1 MLNENY
7 RKFIGRILGGSG
19 AVSLELYD
27 RYNYAT
33 NPYTFGVSSWNQ
45 VCNPYASVG
54 SDAFKN
60 GISIIVGS
68 GDEEPTVKDIRLS
81 NMISTLSYVTA
92 STIQGTSDY
101 NKFISVSYKNNTENT
116 VTVKEVGLMIQ
127 ETEGTGSRLY
137 RKALLG
143 RVVLDTPVVM
153 SPGDTYTFTYC
164 IE

>member
-7 RKFIGRILGGSG
+7 RKFIGRILGGST

-27 RYNYAT
+27 WFNYAT

-45 VCNPYASVG
+45 VCNPYAPVG
-54 SDAFKN
+54 SDAFKS
-60 GISIIVGS
+60 GISIIVGN
-68 GDEEPTVKDIRLS
+68 GDKAPTVKDIRLS
-81 NMISTLSYVTA
+81 SMINNLSYITA
-92 STIQGTSDY
+92 STIQGTGDY
-101 NKFISVSYKNNTENT
+101 NKLISVTYKNNTENK
-116 VTVKEVGLMIQ
+116 VTVKEVGLMMQ
-127 ETEGTGSRLY
+127 ETNGNLY

-153 SPGDTYTFTYC
+153 TPGDTYTFTFC

>member
-7 RKFIGRILGGSG
+7 RKFIGRILGGST
-19 AVSLELYD
+19 AVKLELYD
-27 RYNYAT
+27 RFNYAT

-45 VCNPYASVG
+45 VCNPYAPVG

-68 GDEEPTVKDIRLS
+68 GNEEPTVKDIRLS
-81 NMISTLSYVTA
+81 NMINTLSYVTA

-101 NKFISVSYKNNTENT
+101 NKLVSVTYKNNTENK

-127 ETEGTGSRLY
+127 ETEGTSVMY